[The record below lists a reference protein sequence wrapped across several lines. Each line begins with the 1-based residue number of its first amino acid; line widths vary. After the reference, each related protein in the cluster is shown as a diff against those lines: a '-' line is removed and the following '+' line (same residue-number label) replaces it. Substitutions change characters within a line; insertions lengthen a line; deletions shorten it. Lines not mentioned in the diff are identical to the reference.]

1 MNKGGEDK
9 QHQQAGLAQ
18 KHQMPIASIHQKMAC
33 GFLFTFQKQSSF
45 FFICKHGEMKKL
57 H

>member
-18 KHQMPIASIHQKMAC
+18 KHQMPIASIHQKMPC
-33 GFLFTFQKQSSF
+33 GFPFTFQKASRLFNLSASMG
-45 FFICKHGEMKKL
+45 K
-57 H
+57 